1 MVLQQIARGGAA
13 QSVVLPRR
21 SFLKGL
27 VCLIAAPAVV
37 RAKAL
42 MPIAIWKPTFGYSAG
57 GGGMG
62 PWYTCDKSYLIG
74 VDLDSLGLRLGHDWN
89 GQSDRWY
96 WRPGSFPLATLP
108 LDKVRL
114 PPQSL
119 RAREL
124 LTHTSGLAPNGLASS
139 SPLR

>member
-1 MVLQQIARGGAA
+1 MVDRDRLLI
-13 QSVVLPRR
+13 PR
-21 SFLKGL
+21 SL
-27 VCLIAAPAVV
+27 VGLIAAPALV
-37 RAKAL
+37 RAESL
-42 MPIAIWKPTFGYSAG
+42 MPVVMWKPTFGYSSG

-62 PWYTCDKSYLIG
+62 PFVTCNKNDLLG
-74 VDLDSLGLRLGHDWN
+74 VDLTSLGLLPGYDWGGH
-89 GQSDRWY
+89 SDRCY

-124 LTHTSGLAPNGLASS
+124 LTDTSGLAPNGLASS

>member
-1 MVLQQIARGGAA
+1 
-13 QSVVLPRR
+13 
-21 SFLKGL
+21 
-27 VCLIAAPAVV
+27 
-37 RAKAL
+37 
-42 MPIAIWKPTFGYSAG
+42 MPICVWKPTFGYSSG

-62 PWYTCDKSYLIG
+62 PWYTCQKSDLIG

-114 PPQSL
+114 PPQRL

-124 LTHTSGLAPNGLASS
+124 LTLLLGLLQTVWPVPPIAMITRRTGY
-139 SPLR
+139 RGER